1 MKCKTNIK
9 KLSKCLPK
17 YQLGKIAP
25 GYQETPSYI
34 ERGTV
39 DAPNYNA
46 SGDAAEQKA
55 MYASNATNQASQ
67 VLSSIKNAGAEALL
81 PAWLKPKAID
91 MAASTFGKQAAEGL
105 GKDVMSNIVGST
117 VKGAGTEVAA
127 EAAKTAGTE
136 AAKEAATEGAKAG
149 TKSALGS
156 VAGAAGTALSVAGA
170 LYGGYNLVNSL
181 SSYGDTIKSGDLL
194 NYSTTVNN
202 RLANGASYKTIG
214 GYDSKSVNDIVHG
227 QNVNSAI
234 KSIGSGAAMGA
245 SIGSIF
251 PGLGT
256 AIGAAAGALV
266 GTVGHIFGAKHR
278 NEEAEKAKRR
288 YQDMVSGYNRQ
299 SESEGMSQMMRAYD
313 GLPTGTELY
322 RMAYNKDAKDIH
334 GNKVGIQNAWANKGE
349 VVYNPATKQYRTIT
363 EGAGG
368 KDKAPI
374 YTNKYES
381 ILGNTNIPGTN
392 ITYAEAAK
400 RAADV
405 GDTETLDALTASQNN
420 KLNNMKVLASTRK
433 NLPKRYDGQAS
444 DTLNFFIPAAI
455 NSAAAL
461 SQYNMFKNANI
472 NKNNSYVPNQNAQ
485 AVMDIMSNRRYNVNP
500 ELKKINDVGRE
511 ALYHIGTASL
521 PSGLR
526 QALQLQLYN
535 DQMKRYSDAY
545 ANADKINQQYAGE
558 LANTMYQTGEADTNR
573 KQQAVMTDNDSYA
586 KANAAKYAGMY
597 GSVKDILANNNNL
610 FKNLVEA
617 NQVAR
622 NIKLWS
628 DEKDTSLDGWRNA
641 AYTVKDFFKRKKQ
654 VNNA

>member
-1 MKCKTNIK
+1 MKHKTNIK

-25 GYQETPSYI
+25 GYQEAPSYI

-39 DAPNYNA
+39 DTPNYNA

-55 MYASNATNQASQ
+55 MYVSNAVNQASQ

-81 PAWLKPKAID
+81 PTWLKPKAID

-105 GKDVMSNIVGST
+105 GKEAMSNIVGSA
-117 VKGAGTEVAA
+117 VKEAGTEVATD
-127 EAAKTAGTE
+127 AAKT
-136 AAKEAATEGAKAG
+136 AATEGAKTG

-170 LYGGYNLVNSL
+170 LYSGYNLVDSL
-181 SSYGDTIKSGDLL
+181 SSYGDTIKSGDLM
-194 NYSTTVNN
+194 NYSTTINN

-214 GYDSKSVNDIVHG
+214 GYDSKSVDDIVHG

-234 KSIGSGAAMGA
+234 KSIGSGTAMGA

-266 GTVGHIFGAKHR
+266 GGIGHIFGASHR

-288 YQDMVSGYNRQ
+288 YREMVSGYNRQ

-322 RMAYNKDAKDIH
+322 RMAYNKNAKDIH

-374 YTNKYES
+374 YTNEYES

-433 NLPKRYDGQAS
+433 NLPRRYDGQAS

-472 NKNNSYVPNQNAQ
+472 HKNNSYVPNQNAQ
-485 AVMDIMSNRRYNVNP
+485 AVMDIMNNRRYNVNP
-500 ELKKINDVGRE
+500 ELAKINDVTRE
-511 ALYHIGTASL
+511 ALYHYDKASL
-521 PSGLR
+521 PAGLKY
-526 QALQLQLYN
+526 ALQLQLYN
-535 DQMKRYSDAY
+535 DKMKRYSDAY

-558 LANTMYQTGEADTNR
+558 RANMSYQLGESAASR
-573 KQQAVMTDNDSYA
+573 KQQADMVDADMYA
-586 KANAAKYAGMY
+586 KANAAQYAGMY
-597 GSVKDILANNNNL
+597 GSIKDILANNNNL
-610 FKNLVEA
+610 FKNIVEA

-622 NIKLWS
+622 NTKLWS

-641 AYTVKDFFKRKKQ
+641 AYTVKDFFKRKKTSK
-654 VNNA
+654 

>member
-1 MKCKTNIK
+1 MKHNINIK

-25 GYQETPSYI
+25 GYQEAPSYI

-55 MYASNATNQASQ
+55 MYVSNATNQASQ
-67 VLSSIKNAGAEALL
+67 VLSSIKNAGSEALL
-81 PAWLKPKAID
+81 PTWLKPKAID

-105 GKDVMSNIVGST
+105 GKETMSNIVGST
-117 VKGAGTEVAA
+117 VKE
-127 EAAKTAGTE
+127 AGTE
-136 AAKEAATEGAKAG
+136 AAKEAATEGAKTG

-156 VAGAAGTALSVAGA
+156 VVGAAGTALSVAGA
-170 LYGGYNLVNSL
+170 LYSGYNLVDSL
-181 SSYGDTIKSGDLL
+181 SSYGNTIKSGDLM

-214 GYDSKSVNDIVHG
+214 GYDSKSVDDIIHG

-234 KSIGSGAAMGA
+234 KTIGSGTAMGA
-245 SIGSIF
+245 SIGSIV

-256 AIGAAAGALV
+256 ALGAAAGALV
-266 GTVGHIFGAKHR
+266 GTIGHIFGAKHR
-278 NEEAEKAKRR
+278 NDEAEKAKRR
-288 YQDMVSGYNRQ
+288 YHDMVNGYNRQ
-299 SESEGMSQMMRAYD
+299 SESEGISQMMRAYD

-322 RMAYNKDAKDIH
+322 RMAYNKNAKDIH

-374 YTNKYES
+374 YTNEYES

-433 NLPKRYDGQAS
+433 NLPKRYDGQVS

-461 SQYNMFKNANI
+461 SQYNMYKNANL

-485 AVMDIMSNRRYNVNP
+485 AAMDIMANRKYNVNP
-500 ELKKINDVGRE
+500 ELAELNSIGRK
-511 ALYHIGTASL
+511 ALYNYNTASL
-521 PSGLR
+521 PAGLKY
-526 QALQLQLYN
+526 ALQSQLYN
-535 DQMKRYSDAY
+535 DQMKRYSDVY
-545 ANADKINQQYAGE
+545 ANADKINKQYAGE
-558 LANTMYQTGEADTNR
+558 YANMLYQAGESAASR
-573 KQQAVMTDNDSYA
+573 RQQADMMDADMYA
-586 KANAAKYAGMY
+586 KANAARLKGMEEATKS
-597 GSVKDILANNNNL
+597 GLTNWDN
-610 FKNLVEA
+610 FFRNLVNA
-617 NQVAR
+617 NQIAR
-622 NIKLWS
+622 NIRLYS

-641 AYTVKDFFKRKKQ
+641 AYTVKDFFKRKKTSK
-654 VNNA
+654 